1 MHIKNPPPW
10 KSYTVAKT
18 NYQRVD
24 TIMIFNLNNEH
35 AWSYEI
41 DPLLASLFRY
51 IDSLS
56 LPETPYVTGRPP
68 VSKKSLLKCFFL
80 KTYFSID
87 SLRKLVR
94 ILQRFRCFQRA
105 CGFSK
110 VSHLSTFFRAAK
122 WFREQGFPVFLCT
135 AAQRFRSTVS
145 PIVLIDSTALEAVF
159 TIHRQSG
166 ECLPNTTG

>member
-1 MHIKNPPPW
+1 MHIKNAPPW
-10 KSYTVAKT
+10 KSYTVTKT
-18 NYQRVD
+18 NYQGVD
-24 TIMIFNLNNEH
+24 TIMISNLNKEH
-35 AWSYEI
+35 AWSYEM

-94 ILQRFRCFQRA
+94 ILQRFRCF
-105 CGFSK
+105 
-110 VSHLSTFFRAAK
+110 
-122 WFREQGFPVFLCT
+122 
-135 AAQRFRSTVS
+135 
-145 PIVLIDSTALEAVF
+145 
-159 TIHRQSG
+159 
-166 ECLPNTTG
+166 